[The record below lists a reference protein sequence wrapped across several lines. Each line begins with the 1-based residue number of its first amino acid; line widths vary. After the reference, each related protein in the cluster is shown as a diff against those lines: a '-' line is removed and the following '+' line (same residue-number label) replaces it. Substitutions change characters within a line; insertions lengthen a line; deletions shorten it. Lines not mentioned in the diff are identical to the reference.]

1 MKKCLLLVAMMA
13 LAVPAFA
20 YVTPG
25 QLTPGIPQQ
34 TEDPLR
40 FDVAG
45 GSRLMPNRSPKQQAP
60 PVSDGE
66 ASPAV
71 PEPGTMTLAAMGLA
85 AAGAAVRRR
94 KNSVQ

>member
-40 FDVAG
+40 FEVAH
-45 GSRLMPNRSPKQQAP
+45 GSRMMPKRSPKQQAP

-85 AAGAAVRRR
+85 AAGAALRRR
-94 KNSVQ
+94 KNSV